1 MSESTNR
8 GQWRVALER
17 LPPFV
22 LSLAKDAGCASSHAC
37 VDKLSTNRSSPPDH
51 FLPFSREIE
60 WQETARS
67 FIVGVERSC
76 CEPD

>member
-22 LSLAKDAGCASSHAC
+22 LSLSKDAGWASSHAC
-37 VDKLSTNRSSPPDH
+37 FDKLSTNGSSPSTISCRFHPRSNGRKPDVH
-51 FLPFSREIE
+51 L
-60 WQETARS
+60 
-67 FIVGVERSC
+67 
-76 CEPD
+76 